1 MNHEQPYNHGSTINQ
16 CRDAPVAPVSDLAR
30 PRRAGCVFAAATAA
44 STASVGSAGA
54 DVAAPAATGASATGA
69 AAAEADAA
77 LLAAGSDTL
86 SPPIDAAPVSVQDPA
101 APPVVPQAP
110 SGDAVPN
117 PQAHQQPPP
126 EQPPEYQPV
135 RQEEAVT
142 PEPVTAVREDI
153 HDPVERMK
161 ENKQRLIAYY
171 KEVEPSRADDVENI
185 NKILIEYSLPELT
198 DALEN
203 KYGKAPVFVL
213 RPGE

>member
-1 MNHEQPYNHGSTINQ
+1 MVIAGISSEELVQQTCSLCCMSLFQALERLVKT
-16 CRDAPVAPVSDLAR
+16 
-30 PRRAGCVFAAATAA
+30 AGC
-44 STASVGSAGA
+44 
-54 DVAAPAATGASATGA
+54 
-69 AAAEADAA
+69 EC
-77 LLAAGSDTL
+77 LAKY
-86 SPPIDAAPVSVQDPA
+86 
-101 APPVVPQAP
+101 
-110 SGDAVPN
+110 